1 MSKIALALL
10 MIVPVC
16 SYGWPGPADET
27 HEMLAR
33 AEKLYEGAD
42 FEKSIELLLRVDEM
56 LQKQPN
62 STDEKALTKM
72 QLALSFIGMNNN
84 DRAKTYFLE
93 LFEIDP
99 DYQLDTENLAPKV
112 IALADEARA
121 ERMATR
127 CQSRF
132 DEAQNLLRSGNS
144 DAVVKLIASN
154 SGRCPAI
161 TSLATKAADL
171 IYKEGLE
178 SFRKSQLTDALKKF
192 RSALNLDPMNELA
205 IQYIELTQSKLEVGA
220 AKTLMAWRKDFD
232 NGEFAMTAR
241 DYQELIPVSDP
252 KTINDIRQE
261 YRQSLMGL
269 AEGWKRACVTEDAAA
284 MDKIRTRANGL
295 LPEPGFGQDIL
306 ETMQTCV
313 PTSCVPTDS
322 ALVMTRIDKRVD
334 PVFSTSVLSRLKN
347 LNVVVRV
354 KAKID
359 AKGNVEIKDI
369 QGGDPLLYSGIREAV
384 DQWKFRPALTE
395 LGVRCVDTEIPI
407 AIHSG
412 N

>member
-16 SYGWPGPADET
+16 SYGWPGPPDET
-27 HEMLAR
+27 REMLAR

-42 FEKSIELLLRVDEM
+42 FEKSIDLLLRVDEM
-56 LQKQPN
+56 LQKQPG

-84 DRAKTYFLE
+84 DRAKTYFLD

-127 CQSRF
+127 CQSRL

-205 IQYIELTQSKLEVGA
+205 I
-220 AKTLMAWRKDFD
+220 
-232 NGEFAMTAR
+232 
-241 DYQELIPVSDP
+241 
-252 KTINDIRQE
+252 
-261 YRQSLMGL
+261 
-269 AEGWKRACVTEDAAA
+269 
-284 MDKIRTRANGL
+284 
-295 LPEPGFGQDIL
+295 
-306 ETMQTCV
+306 
-313 PTSCVPTDS
+313 
-322 ALVMTRIDKRVD
+322 
-334 PVFSTSVLSRLKN
+334 
-347 LNVVVRV
+347 
-354 KAKID
+354 
-359 AKGNVEIKDI
+359 
-369 QGGDPLLYSGIREAV
+369 
-384 DQWKFRPALTE
+384 
-395 LGVRCVDTEIPI
+395 
-407 AIHSG
+407 
-412 N
+412 